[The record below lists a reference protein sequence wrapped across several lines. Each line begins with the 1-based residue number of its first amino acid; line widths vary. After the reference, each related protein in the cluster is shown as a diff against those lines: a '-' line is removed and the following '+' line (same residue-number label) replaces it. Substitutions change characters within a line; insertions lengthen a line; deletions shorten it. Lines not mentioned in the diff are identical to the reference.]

1 LGSECPNFL
10 TSLKTKKMQITEKKR
25 TKNIIIRVSPTEVHN
40 IKQVV
45 RMEGGKNLSEYTREL
60 ILKRKPIL
68 EQQNN

>member
-1 LGSECPNFL
+1 VPQLPDFIKN
-10 TSLKTKKMQITEKKR
+10 KKMQITEKKR

-40 IKQVV
+40 IRQVV
-45 RMEGGKNLSEYTREL
+45 KMEGGKNLSEYTREL